1 MMIQY
6 LMLRRIKTKINRREK
21 MNYYLIYLIINFNN
35 KNYIKKNKKK
45 IKKKKKKKKKK
56 KNKNKNKK

>member
-1 MMIQY
+1 
-6 LMLRRIKTKINRREK
+6 

-45 IKKKKKKKKKK
+45 IKKKIKIKI
-56 KNKNKNKK
+56 KNRRYLYRKI